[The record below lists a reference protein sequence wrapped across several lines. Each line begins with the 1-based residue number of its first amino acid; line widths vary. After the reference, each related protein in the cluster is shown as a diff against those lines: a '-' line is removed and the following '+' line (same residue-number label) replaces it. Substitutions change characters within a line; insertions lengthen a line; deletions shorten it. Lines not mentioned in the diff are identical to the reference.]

1 MSFKTITYQSIALA
15 GVAQSVYLVHQLA
28 TTGKADTEAFKNS
41 IGSLLV
47 FDAENPV
54 DIYGGLAGIKIG
66 LQELQKQLSTNH
78 LTNPDQARYAASLV
92 FLESKFS
99 ESPDMQSKVHNKLE
113 LANAQS
119 EHFGKTHENVLAN
132 LADVYHTTVSTLA
145 PRIMVNGDP
154 SHLSSPDIINKIR
167 SLLLAGIRS
176 TMLWKQCGGSRWRFL
191 FYRRKMLVEVEFL
204 LAELAKEEKKE
215 ITDA

>member
-1 MSFKTITYQSIALA
+1 MSFKSLTYQSIALA

-28 TTGKADTEAFKNS
+28 TTGKADTEAFKTS
-41 IGSLLV
+41 IESLLV
-47 FDAENPV
+47 FDADNPA
-54 DIYGGLAGIKIG
+54 DIYGGLAGVKVG
-66 LQELQKQLSTNH
+66 LQQLQKQLSTNH

-99 ESPDMQSKVHNKLE
+99 ESPDMQTKVHNQLE
-113 LANAQS
+113 VASAQS

-132 LADVYHTTVSTLA
+132 IADIYHTTVSTLA

-154 SHLSSPDIINKIR
+154 SYLSSPEIINKIR

-176 TMLWKQCGGSRWRFL
+176 VMLWKQCGGSRWRFL
-191 FYRRKMLVEVEFL
+191 FFRRKMLIEVEFL
-204 LAELAKEEKKE
+204 LSELEKEES
-215 ITDA
+215 

>member
-1 MSFKTITYQSIALA
+1 MSFKTLTYQSISLA

-28 TTGKADTEAFKNS
+28 TTGKADTSALKTS
-41 IGSLLV
+41 IESLLV
-47 FDAENPV
+47 FDADNPV
-54 DIYGGLAGIKIG
+54 DIYGGLAGVKIG
-66 LQELQKQLSTNH
+66 LQQLQKQLSTNH

-99 ESPDMQSKVHNKLE
+99 EHPDMQSKVHSQLE
-113 LANAQS
+113 VASAQS

-132 LADVYHTTVSTLA
+132 IADIYHTTVSTLA

-154 SHLSSPDIINKIR
+154 SYLSSPEIINKIR

-191 FYRRKMLVEVEFL
+191 FFRRKMLAEVEFL
-204 LAELAKEEKKE
+204 LSELEKEES
-215 ITDA
+215 

>member
-1 MSFKTITYQSIALA
+1 MSFKTLTYQSIALA

-28 TTGKADTEAFKNS
+28 TAGKADTEAFKTS
-41 IGSLLV
+41 IASLLI
-47 FDAENPV
+47 FDVDNPV
-54 DIYGGLAGIKIG
+54 DIYGGLAGVKTG
-66 LQELQKQLSTNH
+66 LQQLQKQLSTNH

-99 ESPDMQSKVHNKLE
+99 EYPDMQTKVHNKLE
-113 LANAQS
+113 VAHGQS
-119 EHFGKTHENVLAN
+119 EHFGATHENVLAN
-132 LADVYHTTVSTLA
+132 MADIYHTTVSTLA

-154 SHLSSPDIINKIR
+154 SYLSSPEIINKIR

-191 FYRRKMLVEVEFL
+191 FFRQKMLIEVEFL
-204 LAELAKEEKKE
+204 LAELEKQE
-215 ITDA
+215 AN